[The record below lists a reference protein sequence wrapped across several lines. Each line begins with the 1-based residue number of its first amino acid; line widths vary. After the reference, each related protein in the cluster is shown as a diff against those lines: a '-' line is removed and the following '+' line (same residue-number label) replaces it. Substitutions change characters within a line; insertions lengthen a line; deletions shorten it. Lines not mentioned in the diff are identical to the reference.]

1 MGTLGATLDLNTD
14 GLNEIAETVRAY
26 LDAKH
31 HAREEALALSREVI
45 RLSANSIRAVHRR
58 EFEAAEKLLV
68 RAKGNLEQTA
78 AGLSEHR
85 DIFHAGFIH
94 DAQKEFAEAHCTLA
108 LIAGRPLPAPDTLGV
123 MAGSYLNGLGETV
136 GELRRHLL
144 DSLRAGDIQHC
155 EDCLAAMGDIY
166 DVLVTMDY
174 PEAVTS
180 GLRRTADAMRGIL
193 ERTRGDYTMA
203 YAQRQLEDRLREFEE
218 RLPRPG

>member
-1 MGTLGATLDLNTD
+1 MNTD
-14 GLNEIAETVRAY
+14 GLSEIAEEVRAH

-31 HAREEALALSREVI
+31 HAREEALALAREVI
-45 RLSANSIRAVHRR
+45 RLSANAIRAVHRR
-58 EFEAAEKLLV
+58 EFEAADGLLV
-68 RAKGNLEQTA
+68 KARANLEQTE
-78 AGLSEHR
+78 AGLSKHR
-85 DIFHAGFIH
+85 DIFHAGFVH
-94 DAQKEFAEAHCTLA
+94 DAQKEFAEAHCSLA
-108 LIAGRPLPAPDTLGV
+108 LIAGRPLPTPESLGV

-144 DSLRAGDIQHC
+144 DSLRAGDIEHC
-155 EDCLAAMGDIY
+155 EAALAAMGDIY

-203 YAQRQLEDRLREFEE
+203 YAQRQLEDRLREFER
-218 RLPRPG
+218 RLPG

>member
-1 MGTLGATLDLNTD
+1 MNTD
-14 GLNEIAETVRAY
+14 GLSEIADSLREH

-31 HAREEALALSREVI
+31 HAREEALALTREVI
-45 RLSANSIRAVHRR
+45 RLSANAIRAVHRH
-58 EFEAAEKLLV
+58 EFPPAEELLS
-68 RAKGNLEQTA
+68 RARSNLETTEKGLA
-78 AGLSEHR
+78 AHQ
-85 DIFHAGFIH
+85 DIFHAGFVH

-108 LIAGRPLPAPDTLGV
+108 LVAGRPLPRPEDLGV
-123 MAGSYLNGLGETV
+123 MAGSYLNGLGEAV

-155 EDCLAAMGDIY
+155 EDCLTAMGDIY

-203 YAQRQLEDRLREFEE
+203 YVQRQLEDRVREFEE
-218 RLPRPG
+218 RLPK

>member
-1 MGTLGATLDLNTD
+1 M
-14 GLNEIAETVRAY
+14 RAH

-31 HAREEALALSREVI
+31 QAREQALALTREVI
-45 RLSANSIRAVHRR
+45 RWSANAFRAVHRG
-58 EFEAAEKLLV
+58 EFDAAEGLL
-68 RAKGNLEQTA
+68 AKAKTNLEQTEA
-78 AGLSEHR
+78 ALSQHR
-85 DIFHAGFIH
+85 DIFHAGFVH
-94 DAQKEFAEAHCTLA
+94 DAQKEFAEAHCSLA
-108 LIAGRPLPAPDTLGV
+108 LIAGRPLPAPATLGV

-174 PEAVTS
+174 PEAVIT
-180 GLRRTADAMRGIL
+180 GPGRKGEAHGGEL
-193 ERTRGDYTMA
+193 EGTPRDYTKA

-218 RLPRPG
+218 RLPK

>member
-1 MGTLGATLDLNTD
+1 MGRSRRLNTD
-14 GLNEIAETVRAY
+14 GLNEIAEDVRAH

-31 HAREEALALSREVI
+31 RAREEALALSRDVI
-45 RLSANSIRAVHRR
+45 RLSANAIRAVHRH
-58 EFEAAEKLLV
+58 EFDAAETLL
-68 RAKGNLEQTA
+68 AKAKTNLEQTQ

-85 DIFHAGFIH
+85 DIFHAGFVH

-108 LIAGRPLPAPDTLGV
+108 LIAGRPLPAPGTLGV

-155 EDCLAAMGDIY
+155 EDCLTAMGDIY

-193 ERTRGDYTMA
+193 ERTRGDYTVA
-203 YAQRQLEDRLREFEE
+203 YAQRQLEDRIREFEE
-218 RLPRPG
+218 RLPR

>member
-1 MGTLGATLDLNTD
+1 LKTD
-14 GLNEIAETVRAY
+14 GLNEIADNIRIY

-31 HAREEALALSREVI
+31 RAREQALALSREVI
-45 RLSANSIRAVHRR
+45 RLSANAIRAVHRH
-58 EFEAAEKLLV
+58 EFDAAEKLLDKA
-68 RAKGNLEQTA
+68 RSNLQQTE

-85 DIFHAGFIH
+85 DIFHAGFVH
-94 DAQKEFAEAHCTLA
+94 DSQKEFAEAHCTLA
-108 LIAGRPLPAPDTLGV
+108 LIAGRPLPTPDDLGV

-144 DSLRAGDIQHC
+144 DALRGGDIQHC
-155 EDCLAAMGDIY
+155 EESLAAMGDIY

-193 ERTRGDYTMA
+193 ERTRGDFTMA
-203 YAQRQLEDRLREFEE
+203 FAQRQLEDRLREFEE
-218 RLPRPG
+218 RLPG